1 MIIKILLTLL
11 CSILLFYSLR
21 STSKH
26 RFSKSV
32 ITLIIVIGYFAIWN
46 PNSTTYIA
54 NLMGV
59 GRGTDLLLYIL
70 IITNLYTLSK
80 IKLKFEE
87 QDEKLTI
94 LSRKVAII
102 QVDENKP
109 DKICKKNLE

>member
-1 MIIKILLTLL
+1 MIIKTLLTVL
-11 CSILLFYSLR
+11 CTLILFYTLNK
-21 STSKH
+21 TSKYKF
-26 RFSKSV
+26 RKPV

-80 IKLKFEE
+80 IKFKFEE
-87 QDEKLTI
+87 QDAKLTI
-94 LSRKVAII
+94 LSRKVAIKEA
-102 QVDENKP
+102 DEIKT
-109 DKICKKNLE
+109 DRYCSKNLE